1 MRLRH
6 LFPERHE
13 GEVIACFGDA
23 RLIKTL
29 AGNWELK
36 GGSQDDHREA
46 KEWISLFIHE
56 VVVAYRH
63 FTVNPLDLDDGDSK
77 ERLLSSCWVSRSR
90 SMISV
95 KSFPL

>member
-13 GEVIACFGDA
+13 GDVIACFGDA

-29 AGNWELK
+29 AGNWELE

-46 KEWISLFIHE
+46 MEWISLFTHE
-56 VVVAYRH
+56 VVVSIPTFHRQ
-63 FTVNPLDLDDGDSK
+63 
-77 ERLLSSCWVSRSR
+77 SSGLGRR
-90 SMISV
+90 R
-95 KSFPL
+95 F

>member
-6 LFPERHE
+6 LFPEGRE

-29 AGNWELK
+29 EGHWELR

-46 KEWISLFIHE
+46 KEWISLFMHE
-56 VVVAYRH
+56 VVVNIPAFHRQ
-63 FTVNPLDLDDGDSK
+63 
-77 ERLLSSCWVSRSR
+77 SSGLGRR
-90 SMISV
+90 R
-95 KSFPL
+95 F